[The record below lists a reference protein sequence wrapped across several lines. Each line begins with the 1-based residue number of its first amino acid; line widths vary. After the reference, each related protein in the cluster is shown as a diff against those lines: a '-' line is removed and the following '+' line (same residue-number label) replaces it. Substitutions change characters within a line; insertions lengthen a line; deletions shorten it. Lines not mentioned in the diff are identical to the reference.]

1 MAKRQE
7 RMSIGWGKAGRQEG
21 GQEGE
26 WNGMDLR
33 GVMAGNGERLGRPH
47 AGATRRARAAV
58 ASEV

>member
-1 MAKRQE
+1 
-7 RMSIGWGKAGRQEG
+7 MSIGWGKAGRQEG